1 MAPSRAL
8 ANRLDSIRKTGGIR
22 SREVAQLLN
31 TTPETVS
38 RWQTGKVEPQPDRL
52 KRLLTLEWLLEELS
66 EFYSPDEARL
76 WLFAPHKLL
85 QGDSPADRIQ
95 KGESD
100 EVLAIIEQ
108 LRDGAYV

>member
-1 MAPSRAL
+1 MARAL

-22 SREVAQLLN
+22 AREVAQLLN

-52 KRLLTLEWLLEELS
+52 KRLLTLEWLLDELS

-85 QGDSPADRIQ
+85 KGDSPADRIQ
-95 KGESD
+95 QGESD

-108 LRDGAYV
+108 LRDGAYA